1 MIDVTRQYPIGKF
14 ASKPS
19 YSAEEINN
27 HIEQIAAL
35 PEKLERLCS
44 SIPSSLLKSSY
55 REGGWTGL
63 QVIHHLADSHM
74 NAYIRCK
81 WTLTENNPVIKAYDE
96 KTWAATPETQLD
108 ASLSITLLHTLHK
121 KWVALLR
128 SLSQQ
133 ELSKHFVHPETQK
146 QISINQLIALYAWHG
161 EHHLGHLKL
170 IASESDINQPQKF

>member
-1 MIDVTRQYPIGKF
+1 MIDVKRQYPIGKF
-14 ASKPS
+14 TSKPS
-19 YSAEEINN
+19 YSAEETNN
-27 HIEQIAAL
+27 YIEQIAAL
-35 PEKLERLCS
+35 PEKLEKLYS
-44 SIPSSLLKSSY
+44 SINSNLLNRTY

-96 KTWAATPETQLD
+96 KAWAVTPETQLN
-108 ASLSITLLHTLHK
+108 ASLSINLLHALHK

-128 SLSQQ
+128 GLTQ
-133 ELSKHFVHPETQK
+133 EELNKQFVHPETHK

-170 IASESDINQPQKF
+170 IATGHDVNQTQ